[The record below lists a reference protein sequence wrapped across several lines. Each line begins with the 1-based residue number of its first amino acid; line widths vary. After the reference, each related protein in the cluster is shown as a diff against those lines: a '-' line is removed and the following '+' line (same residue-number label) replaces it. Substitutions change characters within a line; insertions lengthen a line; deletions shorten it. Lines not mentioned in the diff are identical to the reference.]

1 MSARTILV
9 VDDFLPWQ
17 RFVAITFESETD
29 LTIVSVAF
37 DGLEAAKKAKELL
50 PDVILMDVSLPIMNG
65 IESTRQIRVLSP
77 ESKILFLS
85 EHRDPNLIQ
94 AAFEA
99 GGSGYV
105 LKSDSN
111 SDLIPGVRAVLLDQ
125 QFVSQTL
132 KDWRT
137 SSNTTD

>member
-1 MSARTILV
+1 MSAKKILI

-17 RFVAITFESETD
+17 RFVSTMFESETD
-29 LTIVSVAF
+29 LKIVSVAF
-37 DGLEAAKKAKELL
+37 DGVEAAKKAKELR
-50 PDVILMDVSLPIMNG
+50 PDMILMDISMPLMNG

-85 EHRDPNLIQ
+85 ESRDPDLIR

-99 GGSGYV
+99 GGFGYV
-105 LKSDSN
+105 LKSDAN
-111 SDLIPGVRAVLLDQ
+111 SDLIPGVRAVLRDQ

-132 KDWRT
+132 KDWGK
-137 SSNTTD
+137 SSST